1 MTSEV
6 ADKRTALEIQAE
18 RLVRAASEY
27 DPDEPVQ
34 VTMRRQ
40 DVYIGA
46 QAIAAVRSWNLGDF
60 DPAVI
65 RDLGDRIEAA
75 EIVVD

>member
-6 ADKRTALEIQAE
+6 ADKRTALEIEAE
-18 RLVRAASEY
+18 RLVRAANEY
-27 DPDEPVQ
+27 DPDAVCTLY
-34 VTMRRQ
+34 VRRQ
-40 DVYIGA
+40 DIYIGA
-46 QAIAAVRSWNLGDF
+46 QAIAAVRAWNDGSF
-60 DPAVI
+60 DPAVM